1 LTPWK
6 SEAASYGDVSP
17 TDTLFVHRARLVAG
31 SHQLWGLYDVHEGDR
46 KRDFNAK
53 KFDALLIRFALGL

>member
-1 LTPWK
+1 MEMSRRQIRSLCI
-6 SEAASYGDVSP
+6 ALAFSP
-17 TDTLFVHRARLVAG
+17 VRINSG
-31 SHQLWGLYDVHEGDR
+31 SLYDVHEGIR